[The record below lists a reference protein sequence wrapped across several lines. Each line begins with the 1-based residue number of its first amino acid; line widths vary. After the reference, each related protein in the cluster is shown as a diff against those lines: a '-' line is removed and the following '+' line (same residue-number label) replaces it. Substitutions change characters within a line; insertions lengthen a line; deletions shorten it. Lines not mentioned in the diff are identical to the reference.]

1 MAVNMVSCSEFEDE
15 DGEEDVQANVQEA
28 PAPSTDD
35 KVLVVLE
42 VLP

>member
-1 MAVNMVSCSEFEDE
+1 MVSCFELEDE

-28 PAPSTDD
+28 PSPSTDD
-35 KVLVVLE
+35 KVVTILE